1 MFPELNFP
9 KYSFRM
15 QKQDSGYK
23 IWGACRKKWLIC
35 TPEEWV
41 RQHVIFYLN
50 KDLGYPLGR
59 IASELT
65 INQNGM
71 KKRCDLVVYDE
82 LGQPQMIVEC
92 KESRVALDEKTL
104 FQIARYNSVLK
115 VPLLVMT
122 NGIQTITCLVD
133 DQVNYLK
140 EIPKYGVLIN

>member
-9 KYSFRM
+9 KYKF
-15 QKQDSGYK
+15 KILKYEGGYK
-23 IWGACRKKWLIC
+23 IWGILRKKYFVL

-41 RQHVIFYLN
+41 RQNVIKYLIE
-50 KDLGYPLGR
+50 DLGYPEGR

-71 KKRCDLVVYDE
+71 KKRCDLVVFNE

-92 KESRVALDEKTL
+92 KETRVEIDEETL
-104 FQIARYNSVLK
+104 FQIARYNSVLN

-122 NGIQTITCLVD
+122 NGLQTITCLVD
-133 DQVNYLK
+133 DKVNYLK